1 MLPLVEATS
10 SQFGVGTAEAAH
22 AMLVGN
28 IIGTFVSPFSP
39 ALWLALGLSG
49 ANLGT
54 HLRYSF
60 FIVWGFSL
68 MMLVAGLVL
77 GLFSITT

>member
-1 MLPLVEATS
+1 MLPLVDATAT
-10 SQFGVGTAEAAH
+10 QFGTGSMEIAH
-22 AMLVGN
+22 AMLIGN

-39 ALWLALGLSG
+39 ALWLALGLAG
-49 ANLGT
+49 ANLGE

-68 MMLVAGLVL
+68 LMLLAAL
-77 GLFSITT
+77 GLGILSIH